1 METNLQESA
10 DWYKL
15 TNEILDMKG
24 NIILY
29 EVPVD
34 DSLIPRAFHLWYGTS
49 STYKWHTFATVQLR
63 KERCPE
69 YEFGFMTKY
78 QLNYWKISVIK
89 NYTLTWKP
97 E

>member
-29 EVPVD
+29 EVHVD
-34 DSLIPRAFHLWYGTS
+34 DSLIPRAFHL
-49 STYKWHTFATVQLR
+49 
-63 KERCPE
+63 
-69 YEFGFMTKY
+69 
-78 QLNYWKISVIK
+78 
-89 NYTLTWKP
+89 
-97 E
+97 